1 MFENI
6 RGRLENLVDHLKHK
20 LRSSFLIIC
29 GIIAG
34 ALISTCT
41 SCNSRTS
48 VVVENNAAGTYSE
61 FSVSSPNEISFRINT
76 VKEE

>member
-1 MFENI
+1 MPRKHTS
-6 RGRLENLVDHLKHK
+6 RGRQLSEYVYRK
-20 LRSSFLIIC
+20 LRSSFLFVL
-29 GIIAG
+29 GVIAG
-34 ALISTCT
+34 AIISTCT

-76 VKEE
+76 LKEE

>member
-1 MFENI
+1 MFKNI
-6 RGRLENLVDHLKHK
+6 RERLENLVDHLKHK

-34 ALISTCT
+34 VLLNTCT
-41 SCNSRTS
+41 SCKSRTS
-48 VVVENNAAGTYSE
+48 VVVENNAVGTYSE